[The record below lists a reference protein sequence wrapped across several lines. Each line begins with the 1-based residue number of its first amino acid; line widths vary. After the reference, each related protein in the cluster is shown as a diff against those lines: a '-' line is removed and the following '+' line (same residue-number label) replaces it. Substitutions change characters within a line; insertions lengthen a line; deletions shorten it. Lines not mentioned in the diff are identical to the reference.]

1 MSIATLKKKTQA
13 KYRNMSVSQ
22 PQFSLNGTLRNQ
34 GYIGQTSHSRT
45 FVHTPMLG
53 NTVKGHGGKYGEYK
67 QAPIIVEASIFT
79 TNDPTQVKQSV
90 GNHAMDIAV
99 QNRFLS
105 CREWPCSNPVVKKME
120 YSSETYTEELRKRTL
135 KCEAVNCEEDKI
147 VSKPIAPCCKL
158 EDPGLPKNMFSKT
171 KTNTITK
178 VFTNLN
184 GSIKYG
190 GSYADY
196 LARNNIAFNKKTPLI
211 VNTNRTPNF

>member
-13 KYRNMSVSQ
+13 KYKNMSVSQ

-53 NTVKGHGGKYGEYK
+53 NTVKGHGGKYGDYK

-79 TNDPTQVKQSV
+79 TNDPNQVKQSV
-90 GNHAMDIAV
+90 GNHAMNIAV

-120 YSSETYTEELRKRTL
+120 YSAETYTEELRKKTL
-135 KCEAVNCEEDKI
+135 KCEADE
-147 VSKPIAPCCKL
+147 IASNPMTPCCKL
-158 EDPGLPKNMFSKT
+158 ADPGLPKNMFSKT

-178 VFTNLN
+178 VLTNLN

-190 GSYADY
+190 GSYTDY
-196 LARNNIAFNKKTPLI
+196 LARIDNACNKKTPLI